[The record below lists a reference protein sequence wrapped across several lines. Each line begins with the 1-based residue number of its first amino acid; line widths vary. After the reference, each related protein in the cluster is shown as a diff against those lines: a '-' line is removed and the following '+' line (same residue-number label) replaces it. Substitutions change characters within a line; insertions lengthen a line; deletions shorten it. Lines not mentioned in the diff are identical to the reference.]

1 MSFDSTA
8 LLYRLSVIIVNKDIS
23 SMKAWIIRH
32 ISTNCMAEGKSL
44 TWDTDNPLSS
54 DWVQRYLLVY
64 LDKSK
69 TELVFFRLD
78 INDSLAHR

>member
-32 ISTNCMAEGKSL
+32 LSTNCMAQVKVVDMGY
-44 TWDTDNPLSS
+44 
-54 DWVQRYLLVY
+54 R
-64 LDKSK
+64 
-69 TELVFFRLD
+69 
-78 INDSLAHR
+78 